1 MYVRLIKLPTKN
13 VFVKEHSPA
22 LGVRELGAVDYVPS
36 WMLRNWIRFS
46 E

>member
-1 MYVRLIKLPTKN
+1 

-22 LGVRELGAVDYVPS
+22 LGVRELGRVNDVPS
-36 WMLRNWIRFS
+36 WMLRHWIRFS